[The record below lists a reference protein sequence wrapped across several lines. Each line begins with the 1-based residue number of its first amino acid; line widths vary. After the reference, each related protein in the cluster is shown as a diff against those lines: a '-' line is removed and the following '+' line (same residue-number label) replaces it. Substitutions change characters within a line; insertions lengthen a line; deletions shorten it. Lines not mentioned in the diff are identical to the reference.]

1 MTEAQAELKATSC
14 KCQYIPR
21 IVVQG
26 TSEGQ
31 TERPAALWELV
42 LWGNSTHHA
51 GT

>member
-14 KCQYIPR
+14 KYIPR